1 MLIFAAFGLFLL
13 LLLAITYF
21 GYSQYVKTAGVYRR
35 LTPAAAA
42 SETEELNAEETR
54 TLPAQ
59 VFETLGSVSP
69 LSEEGGSATHLELVS
84 AGFRSDKALSI
95 FGGIRLAACVALPLI
110 TFTYRFAIGGTTK
123 STIMLAAAAAG
134 LGYMGPGMVLER
146 LVKRRQKRLRL
157 SLPDALDLMVVAVEA
172 GLGLDQA
179 IYYTAKELMTA
190 HEELCQEL
198 SLMGL
203 EIRAGTRR
211 SDAFRNLANR
221 TGEAEIKK
229 LVSMLIQTDRF
240 GTSVADALRTHSDY
254 MRVRRRQDAEE
265 RAAKVGVKLVFP
277 IFFCILPSMM
287 LVSAG
292 PGILQICKNLFPMMK
307 SFGPH

>member
-1 MLIFAAFGLFLL
+1 MLIFAVIALFLV

-21 GYSQYVKTAGVYRR
+21 GYRQYVKPAGIYRR
-35 LTPAAAA
+35 LAEKPLEFEVEDAPQKEHKLQVQFFEALGNA
-42 SETEELNAEETR
+42 SPMSEQN
-54 TLPAQ
+54 
-59 VFETLGSVSP
+59 GSP
-69 LSEEGGSATHLELVS
+69 THRELVS
-84 AGFRSDKALSI
+84 AGFRSEKALTVFS
-95 FGGIRLAACVALPLI
+95 GIRLAACLVLPLI
-110 TFTYRFAIGGTTK
+110 AFSCRFAIGGAGK
-123 STIMLAAAAAG
+123 STLMLTAAAAG
-134 LGYMGPGMVLER
+134 LGYMGPGIVLER

-179 IYYTAKELMTA
+179 IYYTAKELAVA
-190 HEELCQEL
+190 HKELCQEL

-211 SDAFRNLANR
+211 SDAFRNLADR
-221 TGEAEIKK
+221 TGEDEIRK
-229 LVSMLIQTDRF
+229 LVSMLVQTDRF
-240 GTSVADALRTHSDY
+240 GTSVADSLRTHSEY

-292 PGILQICKNLFPMMK
+292 PGILQICKNLFPMLK
-307 SFGPH
+307 NFGQQ